1 MDSPVHAAQLSLDFA
16 PPRLRQV
23 ETPAARRTDPN
34 TSHLAAEQHTAS
46 GRRGQQQ
53 AQAIAAVRAF
63 PGMTS
68 FELAMRTNLDRY
80 MLARRLP
87 ECVTAGAVRK
97 DEPRICAITGRLAT
111 TWFPT

>member
-1 MDSPVHAAQLSLDFA
+1 MAAAQLALDFA
-16 PPRLRQV
+16 PPRPRQV
-23 ETPAARRTDPN
+23 ETPAARRTDPK
-34 TSHLAAEQHTAS
+34 TSHLAADQITAS
-46 GRRGQQQ
+46 GKRGQQQ

-87 ECVTAGAVRK
+87 ECVTAGSVRK
-97 DEPRICAITGRLAT
+97 DEPRTCSITGRLAT

>member
-1 MDSPVHAAQLSLDFA
+1 MASPLRADQLAFDFA
-16 PPRLRQV
+16 APRARQV
-23 ETPAARRTDPN
+23 ETPAARRTDPH
-34 TSHLAAEQHTAS
+34 TSHLAAEQITAS
-46 GRRGQQQ
+46 GQRGQQQ

-63 PGMTS
+63 PGKTS
-68 FELAMRTNLDRY
+68 FELAMETKLDRY

-97 DEPRICAITGRLAT
+97 GPARTCSITGRQAT

>member
-1 MDSPVHAAQLSLDFA
+1 M
-16 PPRLRQV
+16 PRLRQV
-23 ETPAARRTDPN
+23 ETPAARATDPM
-34 TSHLAAEQHTAS
+34 TSHLAAEQITAS
-46 GRRGQQQ
+46 GKRGQQQ

-68 FELAMRTNLDRY
+68 FELAMRTKLDRY

-87 ECVTAGAVRK
+87 ECLTTGAVRK
-97 DEPRICAITGRLAT
+97 DEPRTCSITGRLAT